1 MTRPWG
7 LLACQGS
14 YIRRSAPIYLPI
26 FAVQSKKVRSIPAP
40 DILLSTTCEFDIF
53 QWLLGWSTYWEKVA
67 KIYKSTGIYQ
77 NRSLSSYELDWF
89 KPTIT
94 FHVDI
99 FNSSEHSR
107 STAKPTSRTVCLL
120 KLVAWHA
127 GLRHPKHPKE
137 TVGSCW
143 HTHTH
148 TLTRSIHLKRNP
160 KVTLWTRKNEY
171 QSSSFA
177 FWVNT
182 ACPYTYRIFLIYDT
196 LSIVARY
203 GSTFHPFLELFRV
216 NKSSHINPYKQN
228 ARNPIFPSWSAVQ
241 HRKFLAFESHIRK
254 RWLADRK

>member
-1 MTRPWG
+1 MATWLIN
-7 LLACQGS
+7 LL
-14 YIRRSAPIYLPI
+14 R
-26 FAVQSKKVRSIPAP
+26 
-40 DILLSTTCEFDIF
+40 
-53 QWLLGWSTYWEKVA
+53 KVA
-67 KIYKSTGIYQ
+67 KNYKKVQAFTKIAHWVH
-77 NRSLSSYELDWF
+77 ELDWF
-89 KPTIT
+89 KSTIT

-99 FNSSEHSR
+99 FNSSEHFR
-107 STAKPTSRTVCLL
+107 STTKATSRTVCLL

-148 TLTRSIHLKRNP
+148 PHPIC
-160 KVTLWTRKNEY
+160 
-171 QSSSFA
+171 SFETESESYSLDKKERVS
-177 FWVNT
+177 WVNT

-254 RWLADRK
+254 RWLADRT